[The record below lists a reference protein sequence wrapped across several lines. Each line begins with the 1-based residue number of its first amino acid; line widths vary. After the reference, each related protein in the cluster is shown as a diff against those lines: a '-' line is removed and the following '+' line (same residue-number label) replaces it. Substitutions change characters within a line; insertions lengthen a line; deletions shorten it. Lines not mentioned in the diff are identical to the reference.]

1 MPLVQVTTAEGTF
14 NKQKQDS
21 LMSRLSKAVIKAEG
35 ADANDPAALALVWAY
50 HTEQP
55 QGASY
60 VGGEAI
66 DRPPVVVTIST
77 PQGALNAESGK
88 SLVAEI
94 GSIVDDLLG
103 TYENRFNHW
112 VLLKEVDEGNWGGA
126 GQVFSLSAIQAA
138 MNIKAA

>member
-1 MPLVQVTTAEGTF
+1 MPLIQVTTAEGTF
-14 NKQKQDS
+14 SKQAQDS

-35 ADANDPAALALVWAY
+35 ADVNDPAALALVWAF

-55 QGASY
+55 KGGSY

-66 DRPPVVVTIST
+66 DQPPVVVTITT
-77 PQGALNAESGK
+77 PQGALSTESGK
-88 SLVAEI
+88 LLVADV

-112 VLLKEVDEGNWGGA
+112 VLMKEVDEGKWGGA
-126 GQVFSLSAIQAA
+126 GQVFSLGAIQAA